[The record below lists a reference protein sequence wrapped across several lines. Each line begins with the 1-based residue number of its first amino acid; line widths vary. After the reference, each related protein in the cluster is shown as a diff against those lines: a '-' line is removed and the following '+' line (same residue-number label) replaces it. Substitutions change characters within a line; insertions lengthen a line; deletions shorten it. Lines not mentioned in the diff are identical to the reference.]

1 MTLALP
7 VPGASHANLGI
18 IVKSWPKPRGW
29 REEKTEKERGGGEE
43 NEGEE
48 EGGEEEQKQI
58 LLINGYHL
66 SSPCCVSI
74 TALLL

>member
-43 NEGEE
+43 NQGEE
-48 EGGEEEQKQI
+48 EGGEEEEE
-58 LLINGYHL
+58 GEG
-66 SSPCCVSI
+66 SGRES
-74 TALLL
+74 